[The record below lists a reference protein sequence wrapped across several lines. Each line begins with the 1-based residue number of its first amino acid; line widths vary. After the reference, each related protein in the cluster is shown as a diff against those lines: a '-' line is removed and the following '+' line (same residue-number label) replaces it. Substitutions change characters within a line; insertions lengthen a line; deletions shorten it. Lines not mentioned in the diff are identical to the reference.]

1 MTLDFKK
8 PEFSLKE
15 SVDRAVRET
24 DSRLCDQTFGNFFCW
39 NSAMEVAIATY
50 KNSFVS
56 RWGSHYSVPVGPE
69 RKEILEQLLAEGVRE
84 FISLDDRCRAW
95 MEETWPGMFSF
106 RERRSNADYIY
117 EREKLEN
124 LVGKKLA
131 AKRNHINYF
140 EQNFKWETRPITAEN
155 LQEVME
161 FSLRWCAENNCPEEP
176 GLAREGCAVRRG
188 LRHFEELGYTG
199 LVLYANGEV
208 CAFTYGE
215 PIGKEGFCVHVEKA
229 DAKLRGAYPMIN
241 REFVRSLPQEIRWI
255 NREDDTGDEGLRRAK
270 LSYQPDLLLM
280 KYTAEVIEK

>member
-15 SVDRAVRET
+15 TVDRAVRET

-39 NSAMEVAIATY
+39 SSAVEVAIATY
-50 KNSFVS
+50 KDSFVS
-56 RWGSHYSVPVGPE
+56 RWGTHYSAPVGLE
-69 RKEILEQLLAEGVRE
+69 RKELLEQLLAEGVRE

-95 MEETWPGMFSF
+95 MEETWPGTFSF
-106 RERRSNADYIY
+106 RERRNNADYIY
-117 EREKLEN
+117 EREKLET

-155 LQEVME
+155 LQEVLE

-176 GLAREGCAVRRG
+176 SLAREGCAVRRG

-199 LVLYANGEV
+199 LALYANGEI

-229 DAKLRGAYPMIN
+229 DAKIRGAYPMIN

>member
-8 PEFSLKE
+8 PEFSQKAL
-15 SVDRAVRET
+15 VDRAVRET

-39 NSAMEVAIATY
+39 DDAYDVGLATY

-56 RWGSHYSVPVGPE
+56 RWGRHYSLPIGPE
-69 RKEILEQLLAEGVRE
+69 RKEILEQMLAEGIRV
-84 FISLDDRCRAW
+84 FISLDGEDRTW
-95 MEETWPGMFSF
+95 LEETYPGRFSF
-106 RERRSNADYIY
+106 TERRNNADYIY
-117 EREKLEN
+117 SREKLES

-140 EQNFKWETRPITAEN
+140 EQNFNWEARSITAEN
-155 LQEVME
+155 MQEVMD

-199 LVLYANGEV
+199 LALYANGEL
-208 CAFTYGE
+208 CAFTFGE

-229 DAKLRGAYPMIN
+229 DAKIRGAYPMIN
-241 REFVRSLPQEIRWI
+241 REFVRSLPEGVRWI

-270 LSYQPDLLLM
+270 LSYQPDILLM
-280 KYTAEVIEK
+280 KYTAEVIES